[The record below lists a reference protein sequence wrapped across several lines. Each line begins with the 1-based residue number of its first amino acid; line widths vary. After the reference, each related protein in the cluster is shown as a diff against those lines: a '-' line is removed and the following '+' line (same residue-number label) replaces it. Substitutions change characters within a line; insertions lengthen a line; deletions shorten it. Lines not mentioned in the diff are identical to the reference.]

1 MFQFPSRAAKAPAES
16 KNTPVKGLVTGVL
29 VGYAITC
36 ICFILYSLLITYTS
50 LGEEHTALVVTLTT
64 LFSVLVAGFDAARA
78 AETKGWLWG
87 IMAGLV
93 CAVVLLALGALFIPG
108 AGLSKKTFSILA
120 MSLAG
125 GGLGGVIGIN
135 SKRR

>member
-1 MFQFPSRAAKAPAES
+1 MQFPGRAAKTAVEIKKS
-16 KNTPVKGLVTGVL
+16 PVKGLVSGVL

-36 ICFILYSLLITYTS
+36 ICFIAYSLLITYTS
-50 LGEEHTALVVTLTT
+50 LGEEHTAMVVTLTT

-78 AETKGWLWG
+78 AETRGWLWG
-87 IMAGLV
+87 IAAGLV
-93 CAVVLLALGALFIPG
+93 YAVILLALGGLFIPG
-108 AGLSKKTFSILA
+108 AGISGKTISILA

-135 SKRR
+135 VKRK